1 MQQGTT
7 TPPPNPPAQQA
18 TQGKA
23 ESPRTFWV
31 YTLYVAAALVLLG
44 LLAYHFAG
52 QILK

>member
-1 MQQGTT
+1 MEQGTS
-7 TPPPNPPAQQA
+7 TPPANPPAQPA
-18 TQGKA
+18 TQAKA

-44 LLAYHFAG
+44 LLAYHFSS